1 MFLLIL
7 AVNAAG
13 WGIYVLCVMPHHF
26 NYQGVG
32 GSRGL
37 GVGLGV
43 AITAWFLGF
52 RHAFDADHISCI
64 DNTTR
69 KLMADGKRPLG
80 SGFFFSFGHS
90 TIVVAVGVGITFAAR
105 AVFGAVVNPSSTFET
120 AGGTAGTLVSAG
132 FLYLIAV
139 LNLIVL
145 VGIFKVFRDMRR
157 GTYDEQEL
165 EAQLQ
170 ARGLMYRFFGRFMK
184 SINHTWQ
191 LYFVGL
197 VFGIGFDTATEVVL
211 LSATAYAA
219 IQGLPYYAVLALPFL
234 FSGGMMLFDTLDGC
248 FMNFAYGWAF
258 ARPVR
263 KVYYNLVITG
273 LSIGAAFIIGT
284 IEILGLLTT
293 EHTCAAASG
302 RSWPTSISTSPG
314 SASPHY
320 SSPSG
325 PPPSPIG
332 GGATL
337 KPAGGPPSPPRAS
350 PGTGDGQTS
359 EPGTE
364 ASETGVAPAKRR
376 RRPAKRRRRPAK
388 RRRRPARSDTALRQ
402 RSPRRLW
409 LAELGVV
416 NVERLVRDEQ
426 EGHVVVLGRAV
437 LHLQPL
443 GEPHEAARAEGT
455 GVRPQNAVEDVHAVG
470 TVVRVPLIGESCE
483 VLHLHHR
490 HTGVWILDE
499 LFRREIAVEL
509 VNVADLPRH
518 GVGVPA
524 MHLTR

>member
-1 MFLLIL
+1 MSGGLGRLRRMGADLSAREWGRMAAMFGFIL
-7 AVNAAG
+7 VVNAVG
-13 WGIYVLCVMPHHF
+13 WCIFILYVMPHHF
-26 NYQGVG
+26 DYRGEG

-37 GVGLGV
+37 GIGLGV

-80 SGFFFSFGHS
+80 TGFFFSFGHS

-105 AVFGAVVNPSSTFET
+105 ATFGAMVDPSSAYET
-120 AGGTAGTLVSAG
+120 AGGAAGTLLSAG

-145 VGIFKVFRDMRR
+145 AGIFKVFVRMRA
-157 GTYDEQEL
+157 GTYNEAEL

-211 LSATAYAA
+211 LAATAYAA

-234 FSGGMMLFDTLDGC
+234 FSGGMMLFDTLDGA

-284 IEILGLLTT
+284 IEILGVLTT
-293 EHTCAAASG
+293 E
-302 RSWPTSISTSPG
+302 
-314 SASPHY
+314 
-320 SSPSG
+320 
-325 PPPSPIG
+325 
-332 GGATL
+332 
-337 KPAGGPPSPPRAS
+337 
-350 PGTGDGQTS
+350 
-359 EPGTE
+359 
-364 ASETGVAPAKRR
+364 
-376 RRPAKRRRRPAK
+376 
-388 RRRRPARSDTALRQ
+388 
-402 RSPRRLW
+402 
-409 LAELGVV
+409 
-416 NVERLVRDEQ
+416 
-426 EGHVVVLGRAV
+426 
-437 LHLQPL
+437 
-443 GEPHEAARAEGT
+443 
-455 GVRPQNAVEDVHAVG
+455 
-470 TVVRVPLIGESCE
+470 
-483 VLHLHHR
+483 LHLH
-490 HTGVWILDE
+490 GGFWVVMANFNI
-499 LFRREIAVEL
+499 
-509 VNVADLPRH
+509 NVAGFCIAGLFILVWAAALAYWRLGH
-518 GVGVPA
+518 VESRWTANVPA
-524 MHLTR
+524 EPVHSRGPVSEP